1 MQSMRFTAL
10 LFGMFVLLATG
21 CAQRTLTINSE
32 PSGALVY
39 LNGEE
44 VGRTPMKYDFIFYG
58 DYDVVLRREGYQTL
72 KTHRDL
78 KTPINMVPP
87 LDLFSELFGVKD
99 RREWTFTMTP
109 AEPGPADPQEMV
121 LRGSEMREELRSS
134 QYTRRPTTGPA
145 TRPAPATQPAGDVQ

>member
-1 MQSMRFTAL
+1 MRFTWAL
-10 LFGMFVLLATG
+10 LVLLVGSATG
-21 CAQRTLTINSE
+21 CARRTLTINSE

-44 VGRTPMKYDFIFYG
+44 VGRTPMKYDFTFYG

-99 RREWTFTMTP
+99 RREWTFSMAPLDPTL
-109 AEPGPADPQEMV
+109 ADPEAMV
-121 LRGSEMREELRSS
+121 QRGLEMRADLRSS
-134 QYTRRPTTGPA
+134 KYTRPPA
-145 TRPAPATQPAGDVQ
+145 TAPSTQPAPATQAVGSAE

>member
-1 MQSMRFTAL
+1 MRLSPITP
-10 LFGMFVLLATG
+10 VLLGLLALAGPG

-32 PSGALVY
+32 PSGALVF

-44 VGRTPMKYDFIFYG
+44 IGRTPMRHDFVFYG
-58 DYDVVLRREGYQTL
+58 DYDVTLRKEGYQTL

-109 AEPGPADPQEMV
+109 LDPSLNEAQGMV
-121 LRGSEMREELRSS
+121 ERGMDMREELRSS
-134 QYTRRPTTGPA
+134 RYTRRPTT
-145 TRPAPATQPAGDVQ
+145 APSTQPAQ